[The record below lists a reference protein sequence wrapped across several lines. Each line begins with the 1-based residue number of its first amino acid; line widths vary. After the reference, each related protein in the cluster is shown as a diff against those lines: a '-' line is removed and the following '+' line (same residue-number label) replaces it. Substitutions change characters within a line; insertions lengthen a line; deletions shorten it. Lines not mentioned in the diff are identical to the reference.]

1 MTSLY
6 LDRPD
11 ALNAQDLP
19 LIERLTRQLE
29 KTDMPI
35 TLLAKG
41 KHFSVGGDVK
51 SILQGHQQ
59 DSRFCRHYFTQ
70 KYALD
75 RLWQQLPDTTT
86 VIQGYCLGGG
96 LGLAVGSRRIHAYG
110 DAVLAMPE
118 VYIGM
123 VPDCGMVV
131 ELIDKLG
138 PLGELMLL
146 TGLRL
151 SGAQAYQVGLVDD
164 LLDDQPLPD
173 MSTWQQ
179 QSEQW
184 VKQPLTQRWQTL
196 PSFVDLP
203 SPVSMLAVVATYR
216 HIKLYAHRSRTEAMA
231 VEVNL
236 AHNLMVEGEF
246 SEGIQARLLDKRAP
260 RFLYPEV
267 RSVPPQMIDRLY
279 AGS

>member
-6 LDRPD
+6 LDRPE
-11 ALNAQDLP
+11 AFNAQDLP
-19 LIERLTRQLE
+19 LIERLISQLDQ
-29 KTDMPI
+29 TNGPI
-35 TLLAKG
+35 KLLAKG
-41 KHFSVGGDVK
+41 KHYSVGGDVK
-51 SILQGHQQ
+51 SILIGHQN
-59 DSRFCRHYFTQ
+59 DPGFCRHYFEK

-75 RLWQQLPDTTT
+75 RLWQQMSDTTT

-96 LGLAVGSRRIHAYG
+96 LGLAAGSRRIHAYG

-131 ELIDKLG
+131 ELIDRLG

-151 SGAQAYQVGLVDD
+151 SGAQAYQVGLIDD

-203 SPVSMLAVVATYR
+203 SQVSMLAVVATYR
-216 HIKLYAHRSRTEAMA
+216 HIKLFAHRSRAEAMA
-231 VEVNL
+231 CEVNL
-236 AHNLMVEGEF
+236 AHNLMAEGEF
-246 SEGIQARLLDKRAP
+246 SEGIQAKLLDKRQP

-267 RSVPPQMIDRLY
+267 RSIPPQMIDRLY